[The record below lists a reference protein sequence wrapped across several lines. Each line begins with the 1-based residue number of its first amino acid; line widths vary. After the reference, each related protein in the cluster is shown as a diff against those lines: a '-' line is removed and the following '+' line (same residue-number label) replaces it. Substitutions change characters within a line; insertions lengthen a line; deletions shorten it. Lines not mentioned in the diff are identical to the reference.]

1 MAGSAWD
8 HRAGIPYSS
17 ARQHVLVLG
26 IIMAIKSLNQRLA
39 LFLLLPV
46 ASLLFLSG
54 FIGFFFAREV
64 MLDEWKEASVLKLQR
79 AAHFIDMRLSR
90 PIEVINMFHNTGEY
104 QGDLAIQEWLLDQLR
119 AMDGVSRV
127 DLEWTDTDPE
137 TMPMGGRGDPMMGRG
152 QMTRFRREN
161 ISEVTSPRY
170 DAEAGEE
177 TVTLISDLKNESG
190 STLGRLKVSVRF
202 EHLMQDIKKLGWWQG
217 DMACLVDTS
226 GRYLAHTESYMGSRH
241 HLGEMSDP
249 FELSVLESMKEKH
262 DGTVL
267 GPGRPPRIVGGFCRL
282 NRAPWV
288 LLLFAPGEKIL
299 EPMIKFRLYYG
310 VAGLISI
317 LFILVLIRFISGKM
331 VRTIQEISRA
341 AEEVAKG
348 TYGHPLRAKT
358 DDEVGQ
364 LITSFNKMVE
374 GLKERDFIGN
384 TFGRYMDQEIAKEL
398 LSRPEAIRLGGE
410 KREVAILMSD
420 IRNFTSLSESMNPE
434 GTIRVI
440 NRYFSHM
447 IEMIQKHRGIIVD
460 FFGDSVLVFFD
471 SLENPVESV
480 AREAVRCGLDMQESM
495 KRFNVEMEAEGLP
508 EFQMGIGIN
517 VGDAVVGNIGSELR
531 AKYGIVGPAVNITNR
546 IQAECKGGQIL
557 VSESVY
563 RYLNRELRVKSSF
576 EVLLKGVK
584 ERATLFEIDGFLGN
598 ST

>member
-1 MAGSAWD
+1 
-8 HRAGIPYSS
+8 
-17 ARQHVLVLG
+17 
-26 IIMAIKSLNQRLA
+26 MAIKSLNQRLA

-46 ASLLFLSG
+46 ALLLFLTGFVG
-54 FIGFFFAREV
+54 FIFARDV
-64 MLDEWKEASVLKLQR
+64 LLDEWKEASVLKLQR

-90 PIEVINMFHNTGEY
+90 PIELINMFHNTGEHE
-104 QGDLAIQEWLLDQLR
+104 GDLAIREWLLDQLR
-119 AMDGVSRV
+119 AMDGVSKV
-127 DLEWTDTDPE
+127 DLEWMDTEPE
-137 TMPMGGRGDPMMGRG
+137 SMPMGGRGVYMMGRG
-152 QMTRFRREN
+152 RMMRFRRGN

-170 DAEAGEE
+170 DAQAGGE
-177 TVTLISDLKNESG
+177 TVTLISDLKDETG
-190 STLGRLKVSVRF
+190 STVGRLKVSVRF
-202 EHLMQDIKKLGWWQG
+202 EHLLQDIKKLGWWQG

-226 GRYLAHTESYMGSRH
+226 GRYLAHTESYMGGRH

-249 FELSVLESMKEKH
+249 FELSVFESMKEKH

-267 GPGRPPRIVGGFCRL
+267 GPGHPPRIVGGFCKL
-282 NRAPWV
+282 SRAPWV
-288 LLLFAPGEKIL
+288 LLLFAPGGKIL
-299 EPMIKFRLYYG
+299 EPIINFRLYYS

-341 AEEVAKG
+341 AEDVARG
-348 TYGHPLRAKT
+348 TYGQPLQVKT
-358 DDEVGQ
+358 SDEIGQ
-364 LITSFNKMVE
+364 LISSFNKMVE

-420 IRNFTSLSESMNPE
+420 IRDFTPLSESLNPE

-440 NRYFSHM
+440 NHYFSHM
-447 IEMIQKHRGIIVD
+447 IEVIQKNRGIIVD

-471 SLENPVESV
+471 PLGNPVEP
-480 AREAVRCGLDMQESM
+480 ATRQAVRCGLDMQERM
-495 KRFNVEMEAEGLP
+495 KRFNMEMKAEGLP

-546 IQAECKGGQIL
+546 IQAESKGGQIL

-563 RYLNRELRVKSSF
+563 GYLERDLRVKSSF

-584 ERATLFEIDGFLGN
+584 ERVTLFEIEGFLGD
-598 ST
+598 SRPA